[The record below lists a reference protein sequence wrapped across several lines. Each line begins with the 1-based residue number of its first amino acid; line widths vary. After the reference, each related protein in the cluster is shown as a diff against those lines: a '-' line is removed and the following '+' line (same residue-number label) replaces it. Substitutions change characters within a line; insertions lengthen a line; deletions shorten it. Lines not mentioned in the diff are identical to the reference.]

1 MLAVDRDVVDTVVPV
16 RRCIGLAEFLAVVAS
31 SSDGEPALVCE
42 FKRDDSSGLL
52 AYTRAQGALVRSVG
66 AVSVLES
73 MLARLGLS
81 GLSCLRGKV
90 SAQFSHGPARLVTS
104 WS

>member
-1 MLAVDRDVVDTVVPV
+1 VLAVDRDVVETVVPV
-16 RRCIGLAEFLAVVAS
+16 RRCLGLPELWAVVAS
-31 SSDGEPALVCE
+31 SSEGELEHGCE
-42 FKRDDSSGLL
+42 FKGGDSSVLV

-73 MLARLGLS
+73 TLARLGLS
-81 GLSCLRGKV
+81 GLSCLRGRV

-104 WS
+104 